1 MNFFKGNLIKCI
13 LIFSL
18 ILTLIPF
25 GLGSA
30 EAESFEAVEAIKV
43 MPFADGEDL
52 EVVPTLIQDEYNTV
66 VKPQAANLVPIKLEA
81 TGDNFRVSVGNAGVD
96 PLDSVTVKV
105 TATGYSQQTATKTK
119 VMPVIGADFDFKI
132 SMISPTMKYNVT
144 VLITDGGKLS
154 TVGKTTTWSL
164 TESDLSSWHKG
175 TFPTKI
181 ASVDHHY
188 GKHGREVGASNLIE
202 YVNLS
207 IAMHKTTWG
216 IKASNSTFTVV
227 DTPASGNNVA
237 QRKYTIKGTGRYI
250 LVTNTK
256 QTQILSFGGK
266 M

>member
-1 MNFFKGNLIKCI
+1 MNFFKGNLIKSI

-18 ILTLIPF
+18 LLTFTPF
-25 GLGSA
+25 GLVSA
-30 EAESFEAVEAIKV
+30 EGEPFEAVEAIEV

-52 EVVPTLIQDEYNTV
+52 EVVPTLIQDEYTTKV
-66 VKPQAANLVPIKLEA
+66 ELSKTLIPIKLEA
-81 TGDNFRVSVGNAGVD
+81 TGDNFRVSVGNTGLD

-105 TATGYSQQTATKTK
+105 TATGYSQQTKTKTK
-119 VMPVIGADFDFKI
+119 VMPVIGADFDFNI
-132 SMISPTMKYNVT
+132 SMISPTMKYDVT
-144 VLITDGGKLS
+144 VLITNGGKLT

-175 TFPTKI
+175 TFANKV
-181 ASVDHHY
+181 ASVDYHY
-188 GKHGREVGASNLIE
+188 GKHGREVGATNLIR

-207 IAMHKTTWG
+207 IAMHETTWG

-237 QRKYTIKGTGRYI
+237 QRKFIIKGTGRYI
-250 LVTNTK
+250 IVTQTK
-256 QTQILSFGGK
+256 ETQILSFGGK